1 MKIEKYLFQKKKAI
15 LKKWFQ
21 LILNTYPE
29 EAAQFMNREK
39 DPFDN
44 PVGST
49 IGKGIEDLFE
59 ALQRKIDPKTV
70 SSSLDR
76 IIRIRAIQDF
86 SPSQAINF
94 IFILKDVLREEL
106 KSELQDANILK
117 EVFELESRIDE
128 LALIAFD
135 IFMKCREKIYEL
147 KANEIKNRYFR
158 LLQRANL
165 LTEVPEQEP

>member
-1 MKIEKYLFQKKKAI
+1 MKIEKYLSQKKKSI

-21 LILNTYPE
+21 LILKTYPE
-29 EAAQFMNREK
+29 ETAQFIKKEK
-39 DPFDN
+39 DPFAN

-49 IGKGIEDLFE
+49 IGKGFEDLFE
-59 ALQRKIDPKTV
+59 ALQKKIDPKTV
-70 SSSLDR
+70 SSFLDP

-86 SPSQAINF
+86 SPSRAINF
-94 IFILKDVLREEL
+94 IFLLKDVLREEL
-106 KSELQDANILK
+106 KSEIQDANILR
-117 EVFELESRIDE
+117 ELLEFESRIDE

-135 IFMKCREKIYEL
+135 IYMKCREKIYEL
-147 KANEIKNRYFR
+147 KANEIKDRYFR

>member
-1 MKIEKYLFQKKKAI
+1 MKIKEVLSQKKKLI
-15 LKKWFQ
+15 LKKWFR
-21 LILNTYPE
+21 LILKSYPE
-29 EAAQFMNREK
+29 ETAQFISREK
-39 DPFDN
+39 DPFAN

-59 ALQRKIDPKTV
+59 ALQREIDPNTV
-70 SSSLDR
+70 SSFLDR

-86 SPSQAINF
+86 SPSRAINF

-106 KSELQDANILK
+106 KSELEDANILK
-117 EVFELESRIDE
+117 ELFELESRIDE

-135 IFMKCREKIYEL
+135 IYMKCREKIYEL

-165 LTEVPEQEP
+165 LTEVPEQGP